1 MASSNFADPAQ
12 PPRHLG
18 RLPGSNKHVYLLACA
33 MLVLFTI
40 LSDSSQNNL
49 RLRWNAKPKPEYSKR
64 LVNQH
69 TLTSIKNQSVGKKH
83 SNCFIETM
91 FNNSEFLYRD
101 TTYYTLMSNNLTD
114 SMRYDHL
121 CPYMKNRYNCGT
133 KEKAM
138 YGGNAYDWKLM
149 LRDQGR
155 EERVCNLWDLINDLQ
170 GPAGIGKK
178 VLDDWQTRQGSDRIK
193 RANKTMI
200 NVAMLGNSYLRQI
213 FESFLCTWS
222 HELTFSLF
230 EKDGKYDPSIAGMK
244 LRNNAPLT
252 FDELGDME
260 PMPNPNDNQ
269 CHVASVDEFY
279 EDGLETPHKC
289 KGYTDGIAVAE
300 FGGSMRIY
308 YMFRPWMHLNLTRVM
323 TEKLN
328 LIPEELDILI
338 FNDDQQHTIEKDAHL
353 SEVFKASGAW
363 DNRIEWDYNHFK
375 TIQKRDVGRWFGA
388 NNPWVSH
395 PPDGHA
401 CMPGPPD
408 DEVNLLLYL
417 IYTNSFIR

>member
-1 MASSNFADPAQ
+1 
-12 PPRHLG
+12 
-18 RLPGSNKHVYLLACA
+18 
-33 MLVLFTI
+33 
-40 LSDSSQNNL
+40 
-49 RLRWNAKPKPEYSKR
+49 
-64 LVNQH
+64 
-69 TLTSIKNQSVGKKH
+69 
-83 SNCFIETM
+83 
-91 FNNSEFLYRD
+91 
-101 TTYYTLMSNNLTD
+101 
-114 SMRYDHL
+114 
-121 CPYMKNRYNCGT
+121 
-133 KEKAM
+133 
-138 YGGNAYDWKLM
+138 
-149 LRDQGR
+149 
-155 EERVCNLWDLINDLQ
+155 
-170 GPAGIGKK
+170 
-178 VLDDWQTRQGSDRIK
+178 VLDDWQTRQGSDRIN

-363 DNRIEWDYNHFK
+363 DNRIEWDYNHFE